1 MASNSLVQALAAG
14 MPAVRKAAPVGTVP
28 VRGAGVMGWVR
39 EPFAGGWQQGVTV
52 DPLGSLT
59 SFGAVYACISRIA
72 GDIAKLEPVLLEQ
85 AEGGVPKR
93 ATSNSPFWTPLRRPN
108 GFQNRIQWL
117 SYWITCKLTFGNAYH
132 LKVRETARG
141 MVKGLVPLDPRRTT
155 PMVTPDGSV
164 YYSLAGDDLAG
175 VPAGMVVPASEII
188 HDRCCTLWHPLVG
201 ISPLYACGLSA
212 TQGLRI
218 QSNSATFFSNAS
230 RPSGMLTAPGT
241 IDETTADRLKLHWE
255 ENYSGQNIGRLAVLG
270 DGLKY
275 EAMTIPAEASQMI
288 EQLAWTVEDVARCFN
303 VPLYKIN
310 SGPMPTNNNVE
321 ALEVQYYTGCL
332 QLLIENIELCLREG
346 LEVRDG
352 MSVELDLE
360 GLARMDSAAKIDM
373 LGKAVGG
380 ALMKPDEAR
389 AKLRLDA
396 VPGGDAV
403 YLQQQNYSL
412 AALARRD
419 AQPDPF
425 GAAPQPAP
433 AQPAATQQPE
443 DPEEPE
449 DDDDDDAG
457 EERTVNAIIAK
468 LYQAPAALEAT
479 V

>member
-1 MASNSLVQALAAG
+1 MRLFGLDISI
-14 MPAVRKAAPVGTVP
+14 RKAAPVGTVP
-28 VRGAGVMGWVR
+28 VRGGGVMGWVR
-39 EPFAGGWQQGVTV
+39 EPYAGGWQQGVTV

-72 GDIAKLEPVLLEQ
+72 GDISKLEPVLLDMS
-85 AEGGVPKR
+85 GSVPKR
-93 ATSNSPFWTPLRRPN
+93 APATSPFWTALRRPN
-108 GFQNRIQWL
+108 GYQNRIQWL
-117 SYWITCKLTFGNAYH
+117 SYWITSKLTFGNAYH
-132 LKVRETARG
+132 LKIREEARG

-241 IDETTADRLKLHWE
+241 IDEVTAQRLKTHWE

-288 EQLAWTVEDVARCFN
+288 EQLAWTVEDVARCFFM
-303 VPLYKIN
+303 PLYKIN

-332 QLLIENIELCLREG
+332 QILIESIELCLREG

-389 AKLRLDA
+389 GKLRLDP

-425 GAAPQPAP
+425 GTAAPAAP
-433 AQPAATQQPE
+433 TIPE
-443 DPEEPE
+443 PEEAE
-449 DDDDDDAG
+449 NTDDAG
-457 EERTVNAIIAK
+457 DDLDAERTANAIIAK
-468 LYQAPAALEAT
+468 LYQAPAALEIAA
-479 V
+479 

>member
-1 MASNSLVQALAAG
+1 MRLFGLDISI
-14 MPAVRKAAPVGTVP
+14 RKAAPVGTVP

-72 GDIAKLEPVLLEQ
+72 GDISKLEPVLLDTS
-85 AEGGVPKR
+85 GPVPKR
-93 ATSNSPFWTPLRRPN
+93 APISSPFWPALRRPN
-108 GFQNRIQWL
+108 DYQNRIQWL
-117 SYWITCKLTFGNAYH
+117 SYWITSKLTFGNAYH

-155 PMVTPDGSV
+155 PMVAPDGSV
-164 YYSLAGDDLAG
+164 FYTLSSDDLAG
-175 VPAGMVVPASEII
+175 VPAGLVVPASEII

-218 QSNSATFFSNAS
+218 QANSATFFSNAS

-241 IDETTADRLKLHWE
+241 IDEVTAKRLKDNWE
-255 ENYSGQNIGRLAVLG
+255 ENYSGQNIGRLAILG

-288 EQLAWTVEDVARCFN
+288 EQLSWTVEDVARCFFM
-303 VPLYKIN
+303 PLYKIN

-332 QLLIENIELCLREG
+332 QILIESIELCLREG

-389 AKLRLDA
+389 GKLRLDP

-419 AQPDPF
+419 AQADPF
-425 GAAPQPAP
+425 GRAPAPQPPAP
-433 AQPAATQQPE
+433 QDSSDDE
-443 DPEEPE
+443 DTESP
-449 DDDDDDAG
+449 DDDEADDSDDNMAT
-457 EERTVNAIIAK
+457 RIAADITLK
-468 LYQAPAALEAT
+468 LYQEPPALEAMA
-479 V
+479 